1 VVAAYVLLARST
13 TTAPPP
19 RAELAGLTDAVRD
32 DPCARGI
39 AMFAVAA
46 VPSWDLASDLT
57 AELDYAADQCADE
70 RLRAEF
76 RIEQSRLQLGERR
89 EAAIANARNAAAR
102 VMQPELHAVLAR
114 QEIDIAVT
122 SGRLDSAF
130 RWADAAI
137 TDYRARGLE
146 LRQLRA
152 VIMRNDLRKVRSE
165 PHDLEA
171 IIGDVQRWR
180 PLAVARH
187 RPDLASLLDAQ
198 DARARFWRGDVA
210 AAHDAVRRL
219 LAAKPGNAG
228 GSHRITLE
236 AGGSRRITGEVV
248 DDRGRPVVGA
258 RVAAASALF
267 ADTVEIGV
275 PALVVAS
282 KFDASYFNDDLRIAT
297 SDAGGRFAI
306 EDGASTGA
314 IVAQQGDRRSPP
326 VRIADHVR
334 LVLEPTRTVTGVV
347 ELAGHAHTHVRIQ
360 CNAIDAPVGA
370 LDTIAP
376 VAADGSFVVRG
387 ASVRA
392 LQIIASNRDHSVI
405 DNNDSEVR
413 VATRTVPG
421 SPDAAEVRLD
431 LTAKRTIDAVVSS
444 AFATPLFGA
453 PVTVFAGK
461 HRITSPEQIIRLPM
475 AGYWLAKPADKTNLP
490 DGVRDRI
497 HPGDLVAHIAYSGHA
512 DLTLCAVEAPEH
524 QMANTV
530 VLRPGVANTMV
541 LRPGPADPSRQRFAC
556 EPVGPD
562 ATVAE
567 LRLPAQ

>member
-1 VVAAYVLLARST
+1 VIIRNDLHLARSE
-13 TTAPPP
+13 PDD
-19 RAELAGLTDAVRD
+19 LA
-32 DPCARGI
+32 
-39 AMFAVAA
+39 AVA
-46 VPSWDLASDLT
+46 
-57 AELDYAADQCADE
+57 
-70 RLRAEF
+70 
-76 RIEQSRLQLGERR
+76 
-89 EAAIANARNAAAR
+89 
-102 VMQPELHAVLAR
+102 
-114 QEIDIAVT
+114 
-122 SGRLDSAF
+122 
-130 RWADAAI
+130 
-137 TDYRARGLE
+137 
-146 LRQLRA
+146 
-152 VIMRNDLRKVRSE
+152 
-165 PHDLEA
+165 
-171 IIGDVQRWR
+171 GDVQRWR
-180 PLAVARH
+180 PIAVARH
-187 RPDLASLLDAQ
+187 RADLASRLDAQ
-198 DARARFWRGDVA
+198 DGTARFWRGDLS
-210 AAHDAVRRL
+210 AAHDALRRL
-219 LAAKPGNAG
+219 AAAPPGTA
-228 GSHRITLE
+228 I
-236 AGGSRRITGEVV
+236 GSRRITGEVV

-258 RVAAASALF
+258 RVAAGSMLF
-267 ADTVEIGV
+267 ADAIEVGL
-275 PALVVAS
+275 PAFVINPHYA
-282 KFDASYFNDDLRIAT
+282 DDQRIAT
-297 SDAGGRFAI
+297 SQAGGRFAI
-306 EDGASTGA
+306 ADSAPTGA

-392 LQIIASNRDHSVI
+392 LQIIASDRNDSVI
-405 DNNDSEVR
+405 NNNDSEVR

-444 AFATPLFGA
+444 AFATRLFGA
-453 PVTVFAGK
+453 PVTVLAGK

-512 DLTLCAVEAPEH
+512 DLTLCVVEAPEH

-530 VLRPGVANTMV
+530 VLRPGVANTMD
-541 LRPGPADPSRQRFAC
+541 LRPGPAHPSRQRFAC

-562 ATVAE
+562 ATVAQ